1 MPVAVVMYHPRNRFL
16 TGTVFPQYQYRHI
29 GWSDQFCL
37 FFTFYGLCACPF
49 EQMLFTVPDSGHV
62 LEECIHKFKE
72 LFPVNRFHQI
82 VLCSE
87 FDRTHR
93 VRIGSVFG
101 HYHKWNMNVFPVYP
115 FKQFY
120 AISLRQ
126 SYI

>member
-1 MPVAVVMYHPRNRFL
+1 
-16 TGTVFPQYQYRHI
+16 
-29 GWSDQFCL
+29 
-37 FFTFYGLCACPF
+37 
-49 EQMLFTVPDSGHV
+49 MLFTVPDSGHV

-87 FDRTHR
+87 FDRTNR